1 MRKGNGSVDDA
12 SKRMEAKVDEV
23 EKKAKVDGIGEKA
36 ATEAG
41 GKKRI
46 THADELLMA
55 VAACGELP
63 AQLVPDVV
71 GSTSYAAALITK
83 LKEENRIGCRS
94 GDGLK
99 GYVLHRKGKNYLM
112 TAFSEWMR
120 PFLEGDASLYP
131 VKSEQS
137 KRLRLHRMAYAWVQL
152 YGFGADT
159 FTGKFPISSGGFRQS
174 RPDGSYYSSV
184 LVKQSIAKEAGGSR
198 ACGVLDAGE
207 HGFCVYHTMGSLM
220 KWMGRTE
227 WTFRLRAGQALYGAG
242 EERRLQ
248 ALILAKDM
256 SMMERLLASDGG
268 IKRELFCLDDAYE
281 SWFYLP
287 AVSSAK
293 LQYRLLM
300 NPVLE
305 RRLERILENV
315 MQLRP
320 GLGSCYRIDA
330 KGCPVY
336 FCWLLELWQIRRI
349 ADQTARSGKGK
360 VVCLDYQV
368 EALRSCLGESVS
380 IMGLNTEKVEVQLCQ
395 WEESKKHE

>member
-1 MRKGNGSVDDA
+1 MDGAGKK
-12 SKRMEAKVDEV
+12 KREKVDETG
-23 EKKAKVDGIGEKA
+23 KKA

-46 THADELLMA
+46 TRADELLMA

-63 AQLVPDVV
+63 AQLVLDVV
-71 GSTSYAAALITK
+71 GSASYAAALITK
-83 LKEENRIGCRS
+83 LKEENRIGCRFR
-94 GDGLK
+94 DGLK

-112 TAFSEWMR
+112 GAFPELMY

-152 YGFGADT
+152 YGLGADT
-159 FTGKFPISSGGFRQS
+159 FTGKFPIPSGGFRQGN
-174 RPDGSYYSSV
+174 PGGIYYSSV

-207 HGFCVYHTMGSLM
+207 YGFCVYHTMDSLM

-227 WTFRLRAGQALYGAG
+227 WTFRFRTGQALYGAG

-268 IKRELFCLDDAYE
+268 IKRELFYLDDAYE
-281 SWFYLP
+281 SYYYLP
-287 AVSSAK
+287 AVGCGK

-300 NPVLE
+300 KPVLE

-315 MQLRP
+315 MQLCP
-320 GLGSCYRIDA
+320 GTGICRRTDQE
-330 KGCPVY
+330 GCPVY

-380 IMGLNTEKVEVQLCQ
+380 IMGLNAEKVEVQLCQ
-395 WEESKKHE
+395 WEETKKHE